1 MVKEHYTVTHTMA
14 DGTKRDSIDGYVIPE
29 DNPVY
34 ALFRKVNERRMEEMR
49 KNGTSLLNSKNAN
62 RKVSKDNLIEQFEEA
77 MK

>member
-14 DGTKRDSIDGYVIPE
+14 DGTKRDSIDGYVIPD

-49 KNGTSLLNSKNAN
+49 KNGNQSAIIDIPKGCIGEVIL
-62 RKVSKDNLIEQFEEA
+62 
-77 MK
+77 

>member
-14 DGTKRDSIDGYVIPE
+14 DGTKRDSIAGYVIPD

-49 KNGTSLLNSKNAN
+49 KNGNQSG
-62 RKVSKDNLIEQFEEA
+62 
-77 MK
+77 

>member
-62 RKVSKDNLIEQFEEA
+62 RKVSKDHLIEQFEEA
-77 MK
+77 MQ